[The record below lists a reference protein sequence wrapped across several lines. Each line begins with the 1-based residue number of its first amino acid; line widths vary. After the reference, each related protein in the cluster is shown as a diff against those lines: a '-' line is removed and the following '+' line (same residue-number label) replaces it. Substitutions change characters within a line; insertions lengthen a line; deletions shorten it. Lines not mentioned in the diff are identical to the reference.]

1 MIAQCCRTCAHYQHR
16 TETRGYCMVKTTDA
30 GIAPLVNAGD
40 CCAMHTDGKT
50 ETYAPR
56 ESETWQCVGCDHNCR
71 CELDAGFIPVQCL
84 VFALPWKLPDGTKRG
99 ESKWVRVN
107 P

>member
-1 MIAQCCRTCAHYQHR
+1 
-16 TETRGYCMVKTTDA
+16 
-30 GIAPLVNAGD
+30 
-40 CCAMHTDGKT
+40 MHTDGKT